1 MKLLISSSSF
11 FIPSYHTTKNTLN
24 NHAPSSPFT
33 IRRTREDG
41 QYLDTDRRQGA
52 LRNQETVAPHLEPT
66 VRRGLGHESAH
77 HSQAEPRHP
86 DGSLTLETV
95 DRIYSTLTALCSLYF
110 GPEEMDDEYRRL
122 ADSRMRI
129 ARSVAPLPAAVR
141 KRLEEE
147 QGQKE
152 KGDVPLRPVHPLG

>member
-1 MKLLISSSSF
+1 MSCLPLPPTDETEKIGNPWILTAARELHEIKKRWHLTSNRQFAQALAMNPRTTAKLN
-11 FIPSYHTTKNTLN
+11 PK
-24 NHAPSSPFT
+24 
-33 IRRTREDG
+33 
-41 QYLDTDRRQGA
+41 
-52 LRNQETVAPHLEPT
+52 
-66 VRRGLGHESAH
+66 
-77 HSQAEPRHP
+77 HP
-86 DGSLTLETV
+86 DGSLRLETI

>member
-1 MKLLISSSSF
+1 M
-11 FIPSYHTTKNTLN
+11 
-24 NHAPSSPFT
+24 
-33 IRRTREDG
+33 
-41 QYLDTDRRQGA
+41 
-52 LRNQETVAPHLEPT
+52 PHLLPSQSDEPGKMDNT
-66 VRRGLGHESAH
+66 WIQTAARELYEIRKRWHLTSNR
-77 HSQAEPRHP
+77 QFAEALAMNPRTTAKLNPAHP

-95 DRIYSTLTALCSLYF
+95 DRIYSTLTALCCLYF

-129 ARSVAPLPAAVR
+129 ARSVPPLPAAVR

>member
-1 MKLLISSSSF
+1 MHK
-11 FIPSYHTTKNTLN
+11 PTTNRKDNPWIRTAAYEIDEIRKRWRLVSN
-24 NHAPSSPFT
+24 RQFAEALG
-33 IRRTREDG
+33 IDRRTIAK
-41 QYLDTDRRQGA
+41 LNPA
-52 LRNQETVAPHLEPT
+52 
-66 VRRGLGHESAH
+66 
-77 HSQAEPRHP
+77 HP

-95 DRIYSTLTALCSLYF
+95 DRIYSTLTALCCLYF

-152 KGDVPLRPVHPLG
+152 KGDVPLRPVHPLK

>member
-11 FIPSYHTTKNTLN
+11 FIPSYRTTKNTLN

-66 VRRGLGHESAH
+66 VRRGPGHESAYH
-77 HSQAEPRHP
+77 GQAEPCPPRRVADAGDGGPHLQHP
-86 DGSLTLETV
+86 H
-95 DRIYSTLTALCSLYF
+95 CCLYF